1 MHESSYQRMAKFG
14 ELVKTRCAG
23 REIRVL
29 DVGSQD
35 VNGTYKDFFSFEGVE
50 YVGLDAEAG
59 PNVDLVP
66 RDPYDWTEL
75 EDDSFDVIVS
85 GQALEHVEFPW
96 LTMEQIARKLKP
108 GGIACLIAP
117 SRGSEHRYPVDC
129 YRYLPDG
136 MRALAKWSGL
146 TVLETG
152 LVDKTRRFKDHSEKW
167 GDCHCIL
174 TKDGPLDDSA
184 LLEDDSQRSARVA
197 TSRD

>member
-1 MHESSYQRMAKFG
+1 MHESSYRRMAEFG
-14 ELVKTRCAG
+14 ALVKTRYGG

-29 DVGSQD
+29 DVGSQEI
-35 VNGTYKDFFSFEGVE
+35 NGTYKEIFSFEGVE

-66 RDPYDWTEL
+66 RDPYQWTEL

-96 LTMEQIARKLKP
+96 LTMEQIALKLKP
-108 GGIACLIAP
+108 GGLVCLIAP
-117 SRGSEHRYPVDC
+117 SRGREHRYAVDC

-146 TVLETG
+146 TVLDIG
-152 LVDKTRRFKDHSEKW
+152 LVEKTRRFKDGSQKW
-167 GDCHCIL
+167 GDCHCIM
-174 TKDGPLDDSA
+174 TK
-184 LLEDDSQRSARVA
+184 EDRPAA
-197 TSRD
+197 